1 MFSSRLDWSLPA
13 NPLARLLAE
22 KRASGAAILDL
33 TEPNPTKAGF
43 AYPADQILTAL
54 ADPRSLC
61 YEPTPAGLPAAREAV
76 SQYYG
81 GRVDVSRILLTAS
94 TSEAYALLFKLLA
107 DPGDEVL
114 VPRPSYPLFDF
125 LAALEATQVVEYPLV
140 HHGWWAVDFQA
151 LSRRITPRTRAI
163 VVVNPNN
170 PTGSYLKNSELAQ
183 LVDLCRNHN
192 LAVLSDEV
200 FSDYALADDPRRVS
214 SLVNQNEVL
223 TFSLSGISKLVGLP
237 QLKLG
242 WIVASGPAETRKGA
256 VERLE
261 LIADTYLSVGTPV
274 QWAAGPLLTI
284 RNTMQSQILDRVRGN
299 LAFLRRQIDCDS
311 PWRLLEPEGGW
322 YAVIQAPRIQSEE
335 DWVLTLL
342 AEEDVLVQPGFFFDF
357 ETEAFLV
364 TSLLTPAE
372 IFQEGVRRILARAG

>member
-1 MFSSRLDWSLPA
+1 
-13 NPLARLLAE
+13 
-22 KRASGAAILDL
+22 
-33 TEPNPTKAGF
+33 
-43 AYPADQILTAL
+43 
-54 ADPRSLC
+54 
-61 YEPTPAGLPAAREAV
+61 
-76 SQYYG
+76 
-81 GRVDVSRILLTAS
+81 
-94 TSEAYALLFKLLA
+94 
-107 DPGDEVL
+107 
-114 VPRPSYPLFDF
+114 
-125 LAALEATQVVEYPLV
+125 
-140 HHGWWAVDFQA
+140 
-151 LSRRITPRTRAI
+151 
-163 VVVNPNN
+163 
-170 PTGSYLKNSELAQ
+170 
-183 LVDLCRNHN
+183 
-192 LAVLSDEV
+192 
-200 FSDYALADDPRRVS
+200 VS
-214 SLVNQNEVL
+214 SLVNQNQVL

-274 QWAAGPLLTI
+274 QWAARPLLTI

-299 LAFLRRQIDCDS
+299 LAFLSNQISCDS

-357 ETEAFLV
+357 ETEVFLV
-364 TSLLTPAE
+364 TSLLTPAG